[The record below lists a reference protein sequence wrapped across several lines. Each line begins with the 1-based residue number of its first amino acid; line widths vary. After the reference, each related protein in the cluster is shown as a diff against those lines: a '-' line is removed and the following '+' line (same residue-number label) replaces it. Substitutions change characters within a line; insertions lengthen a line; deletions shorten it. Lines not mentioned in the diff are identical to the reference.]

1 MNKKKVAFYTL
12 GCKLNFA
19 ETSTLSQYFENA
31 GYEIVNFSNDADI
44 YVINSCSVTSNA
56 NKKSRNAISRAKN
69 KNQNAIVVLT
79 GCFAQLQSE
88 NLKENHAIDYIIGAN
103 DKDKIIDLINRLEKN
118 NTTEIITT
126 DHKDMKRFFP
136 SVSYG
141 DRTRSFFKIQDGCD
155 YFCAYCTIPYA
166 RGRSR
171 NQSIEQTVSQARDIA
186 KKGIKEIILTGINIG
201 DFGKSTG
208 ENFYELLV
216 ELIKVEGIER
226 IRLGSIEPNLLTTQ
240 IIELVATNKKLLPH
254 FHIPLQTGSDIL
266 LKLIRR
272 KYDTNLFRKKIETIK
287 TLIPDAFI
295 GIDLIVGLNGETN
308 EMLEETKSFIQSL
321 DISYIHHFQ
330 YSEREGT
337 PAVNFLP
344 KTNPHLKQERANIIN
359 EICETKHKTFLNS
372 QVGSI
377 HEVLFET
384 SVKKNKVFGYT
395 ENYIKVSTDYDEQ
408 IINKILKIKITGFID
423 NETMNCIIL

>member
-19 ETSTLSQYFENA
+19 ETSTISQYFENA
-31 GYEIVNFSNDADI
+31 GYEIVNFSKDADI

-69 KNQNAIVVLT
+69 RNQNAIVVLT

-103 DKDKIIDLINRLEKN
+103 DKDKIIDLINSLEKN

-141 DRTRSFFKIQDGCD
+141 ERTRSFFKIQDGCD

-171 NQSIEQTVSQARDIA
+171 NQSIEQTVSQAQDIA

-208 ENFYELLV
+208 ENFYDLLV
-216 ELIKVEGIER
+216 ELINVEGIER

-240 IIELVATNKKLLPH
+240 IIKLVATNKKLLPH
-254 FHIPLQTGSDIL
+254 FHIPLQTGSDKL

-272 KYDTNLFRKKIETIK
+272 KYDTSLFREKIEIIK

-308 EMLEETKSFIQSL
+308 EMFEETKSFIQSL

>member
-19 ETSTLSQYFENA
+19 ETSTISHFFENA
-31 GYEIVNFSNDADI
+31 GYEIVNFTQPADV
-44 YVINSCSVTSNA
+44 YVINSCTVTSNA

-69 KNQNAIVVLT
+69 RNQNAIIVLT

-88 NLKENHAIDYIIGAN
+88 NLKENHGIDYIIGAN
-103 DKDKIIDLINRLEKN
+103 DKDKIHDLISQLERNK
-118 NTTEIITT
+118 TPKIYTT

-136 SVSYG
+136 SMSYG

-171 NQSIEQTVSQARDIA
+171 NQSIEKTVNQAKEIA

-201 DFGKSTG
+201 DFGKTTG
-208 ENFYELLV
+208 ETFYDLLV
-216 ELIKVEGIER
+216 ELIKVESIER

-240 IIELVATNKKLLPH
+240 IIELVAKNKKLLPH
-254 FHIPLQTGSDIL
+254 FHIPLQTGSDKL

-272 KYDTNLFRKKIETIK
+272 KYDTNFFSEKIINIK
-287 TLIPDAFI
+287 SLMPDAFI

-308 EMLEETKSFIQSL
+308 EMFQETTSFIQSL
-321 DISYIHHFQ
+321 NVSYIHHFQ

-337 PAVNFLP
+337 TAVNFAP
-344 KTNPHLKQERANIIN
+344 KINPQLKQERANIIN
-359 EICETKHKTFLNS
+359 KICETKHKNFLDS

-384 SVKKNKVFGYT
+384 SVKQNKIFGYT
-395 ENYIKVSTDYDEQ
+395 ENYIKIATDFNKQ
-408 IINKILKIKITGFID
+408 FINKIIKIKITGYID
-423 NETMNCIIL
+423 NETMSCEIL